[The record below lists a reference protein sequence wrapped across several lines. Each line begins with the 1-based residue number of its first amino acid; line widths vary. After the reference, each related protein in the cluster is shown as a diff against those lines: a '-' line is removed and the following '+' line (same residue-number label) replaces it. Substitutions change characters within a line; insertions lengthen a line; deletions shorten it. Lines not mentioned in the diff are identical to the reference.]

1 MASDRFNLLWLSS
14 NSVLLIP
21 LITDPATDPML
32 ESYKKSLNTELSV
45 GKNSYSLDSGRT
57 LLAKWGT
64 LSTKTSDKSHDLV
77 DYIYTRFLD
86 EIRNGLFLMQ
96 PLL

>member
-1 MASDRFNLLWLSS
+1 MPW
-14 NSVLLIP
+14 
-21 LITDPATDPML
+21 ITDHATDPML
-32 ESYKKSLNTELSV
+32 EIYKKSLSTEPSV
-45 GKNSYSLDSGRT
+45 RKNSCYSLDSGRT

-86 EIRNGLFLMQ
+86 KIRNGLFLMQ
-96 PLL
+96 PSL